1 METKASAIIA
11 KPADKSLSYINGMRE
26 SPSKL
31 IAAPPGIGSNGKVPF
46 RLPSEILAS
55 RRGKR
60 IKIIPSNK
68 KTTARNP
75 AKAHYEEILIQNS
88 SVNNSEGIVKKIGVV
103 RVPDSSASISP
114 MKVNDK

>member
-60 IKIIPSNK
+60 KKIIPSNK

-75 AKAHYEEILIQNS
+75 AKAHYEENS
-88 SVNNSEGIVKKIGVV
+88 SVNNSEGIVKKIGIV